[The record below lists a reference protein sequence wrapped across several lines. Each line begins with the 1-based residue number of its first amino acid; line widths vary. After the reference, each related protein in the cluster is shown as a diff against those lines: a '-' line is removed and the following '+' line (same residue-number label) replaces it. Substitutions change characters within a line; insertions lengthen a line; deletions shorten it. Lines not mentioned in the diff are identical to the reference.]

1 MTTKAPKIQVKKL
14 QYAGFNGSYA
24 GELHVDGEL
33 AAHLRDDGNGG
44 GIFIEWH
51 ASGGYDKSPVRARLV
66 EHCGGLPNVVCDWM
80 EPGDEGLVQ
89 DVDLLVAQSI
99 YRHLKAGRRGKTVLV
114 EAA

>member
-1 MTTKAPKIQVKKL
+1 MTKAPKIQVRNL
-14 QYAGFNGSYA
+14 QYAGFNGTYA

-51 ASGGYDKSPVRARLV
+51 VSGGYRDSPVRARLD
-66 EHCGGLPNVVCDWM
+66 EYCEGLPNVPV
-80 EPGDEGLVQ
+80 PGTRHTLKMTT
-89 DVDLLVAQSI
+89 DLLVALAI
-99 YRHLKAGRRGKTVLV
+99 EKHLRAGKRGKIVKV